1 VSVARDVLVTGG
13 TGYIGRA
20 LVPELC
26 SRGHRVRVLAR
37 PASLARVPV
46 GAEAVAGDALDAASL
61 AQALRAGDTVVHLV
75 GTPHPNPA
83 KAQAFL
89 DVDLASARA
98 LAAAAAR
105 AGVAH
110 VVYVSVAHPAP
121 VMQEYIAVRLLGEQ
135 AIAAQKLTA
144 TFVRPWYVLGPGGRS
159 WPALLKPLY
168 GLAVLVPRWRDAA
181 ERLGLVTIEQMV
193 RALAQAVAAPP
204 PPGKI
209 NIVDVPD
216 IRAA

>member
-1 VSVARDVLVTGG
+1 MSLARDVLVTGG

-37 PASLARVPV
+37 PGSLARVPAC
-46 GAEAVAGDALDAASL
+46 AEGVAGDALDAASL
-61 AQALRAGDTVVHLV
+61 AQALRADDTVVHLV
-75 GTPHPNPA
+75 GAPHPNPA
-83 KAQAFL
+83 KAQQFL

-98 LAAAAAR
+98 LARAAAR
-105 AGVAH
+105 SGVAH

-121 VMQEYIAVRLLGEQ
+121 VMQEYISARLLGEQ
-135 AIAAQKLTA
+135 AIAAQRLTA
-144 TFVRPWYVLGPGGRS
+144 TFLRPWYVLGPGRR
-159 WPALLKPLY
+159 WPALFKPLY
-168 GLAVLVPRWRDAA
+168 GLASMLPQWRDSA

-204 PPGKI
+204 PAGSVR
-209 NIVDVPD
+209 IVDVPD

>member
-1 VSVARDVLVTGG
+1 MSIGREVLVTGG

-26 SRGHRVRVLAR
+26 RRGHRVRVLAR
-37 PASLARVPV
+37 PVSLARVPA
-46 GAEAVAGDALDAASL
+46 GAEAVAGNVLDAASL
-61 AQALRAGDTVVHLV
+61 AQALRASDTVVHLV
-75 GTPHPNPA
+75 GTPHPNPT

-98 LAAAAAR
+98 LAIAAAR
-105 AGVAH
+105 VRVAH

-135 AIAAQKLTA
+135 AIAAKHLTA
-144 TFVRPWYVLGPGGRS
+144 TFLRPWYVLGPGRR
-159 WPALLKPLY
+159 WPLLLTPLY
-168 GLAVLVPRWRDAA
+168 WLAGLVPRWRDTA

-193 RALAQAVAAPP
+193 RALAQAVDAPP
-204 PPGKI
+204 PPGAVT
-209 NIVDVPD
+209 IVDVPD